1 MGQRKR
7 YVFSW
12 LIKEI
17 IMNDKSHVGMGHY
30 MCPYCGTK
38 HSEVVLVNK
47 SLKDTLERENMLG
60 YELCDEHKLL
70 AKDYI
75 LLIGT
80 TADPNTD
87 KTALLTGENIA
98 LKRGEFSTQMFT
110 IDINEYDYVF
120 VESSAVTHLINL
132 FKDAENVHI
141 GESDTDSN

>member
-1 MGQRKR
+1 
-7 YVFSW
+7 
-12 LIKEI
+12 
-17 IMNDKSHVGMGHY
+17 MNDKSHVGMGHY
-30 MCPYCGTK
+30 MCPYCGK
-38 HSEVVLVNK
+38 EHSEVVLVNK

-110 IDINEYDYVF
+110 IDISKYDYVF
-120 VESSAVTHLINL
+120 VESNTVTHLINL
-132 FKDAENVHI
+132 FKDAENVRI
-141 GESDTDSN
+141 GESDTDSTSVS